1 MGDTMFISEIIECV
15 NGKVNIEYK
24 DFKIKNIVIDSRKVN
39 KGDIFISLKGKNK
52 NGNDYIEDAIKRK
65 AKCIITD
72 EDTNITNILIIKV
85 DNTYNSLL
93 EIGKYYRKK
102 YSLNVIGIT
111 GSVGKTTTKE
121 LISNILETKYNVLKN
136 EKSFNNH
143 IGVPLTLFNLN
154 DKNNFLIMELGMN
167 HKKEISMLSKL
178 ISPDI
183 GIITNVS
190 SSHIGNLG
198 SIKNILKSKLEIL
211 DGMKN
216 KRLIVNGK
224 NKYLNKL
231 KYKNINK
238 IGSSE
243 LIPFSIK
250 SELDKTSFKVR
261 VNNEVEEFKINGPY
275 KHLIPN
281 FLIAIK
287 VGLIYDINIEDIKKV
302 INSFKTIDNRLEI
315 IRENNIIINDSY
327 NSSYESLMGIVDIIK
342 DYKNKVFIL
351 GDILELGKYSKKIH
365 KKINKDFKKI
375 KDLEVITLGKDT
387 KYIKGKHFNNKE
399 DLINYLKNRKYNNKL
414 ILVKGSRAL
423 ELDTIIKYLYW

>member
-1 MGDTMFISEIIECV
+1 MGDTMFISEIIKCV
-15 NGKVNIEYK
+15 NGITNIKYK

-39 KGDIFISLKGKNK
+39 KGDVFISLKGKNK
-52 NGNDYIEDAIKRK
+52 NGNDYIEDALKRK

-72 EDTNITNILIIKV
+72 EDINIDNILVIKV
-85 DNTYNSLL
+85 NNSYDSLL
-93 EIGKYYRKK
+93 EIGKYYREK
-102 YSLNVIGIT
+102 YSINVIGIT
-111 GSVGKTTTKE
+111 GSIGKTTTKE
-121 LISNILETKYNVLKN
+121 LISNILEIKYNVLKN

-154 DKNNFLIMELGMN
+154 EKNNFLIMELGMN
-167 HKKEISMLSKL
+167 HKNEISMLSKL

-183 GIITNVS
+183 GIITNIS

-238 IGSSE
+238 VGSQE

-250 SELDKTSFKVR
+250 SELNKTSFKVR
-261 VNNEVEEFKINGPY
+261 INNEVEEFNINGPY
-275 KHLIPN
+275 KHLISN

-287 VGLIYDINIEDIKKV
+287 VGLIYDINIEDIKKT
-302 INSFKTIDNRLEI
+302 INNFKPIDNRLEI
-315 IRENNIIINDSY
+315 IRESNVIINDSY

-365 KKINKDFKKI
+365 KTINKDLKQI
-375 KDLEVITLGKDT
+375 KDLEIITIGKDS
-387 KYIKGKHFNNKE
+387 KYIKGKHFNEKE
-399 DLINYLKNRKYNNKL
+399 DLINYIKNKKYKNKL
-414 ILVKGSRAL
+414 ILVKGSRRM
-423 ELDTIIKYLYW
+423 ELDSVIKYLY